1 MAKNMAD
8 FVDPLL
14 MNIVKSNYSII
25 EDIHGITAGGE
36 NTGIRVTVVFNDEYK
51 KYGFEEMNS
60 LEKTIKKD
68 IKSAL
73 MFLNPGYVSVEFYVE
88 G

>member
-1 MAKNMAD
+1 MAD

-73 MFLNPGYVSVEFYVE
+73 MFLNPDYVSVEFYVE